1 MSSTLED
8 FIMSA
13 LHKKVLMILEGLY
26 TPPMNREFH
35 ELSSDSET
43 PLSIFFSDDGDAHLI
58 PTIKNIPYSELQ
70 HNEAGQPININETL
84 VYSLSNTRNNALFVL
99 AEAIRLDN
107 EHNGRIQNLKD
118 YSADKI
124 KDVFEDVISQSHRF
138 ESLTESL
145 YERVHDDNGGDPSM
159 TLKLTITDDFV
170 SIDMQGFD
178 SLRFRTLS
186 GGGRNMRVRNAL
198 VFLSYVASKEKNN

>member
-58 PTIKNIPYSELQ
+58 PTSKISPIPSFNTMKLVNQLTLMKHWFILYL
-70 HNEAGQPININETL
+70 INVTMHCFCWQK
-84 VYSLSNTRNNALFVL
+84 LFVW
-99 AEAIRLDN
+99 
-107 EHNGRIQNLKD
+107 
-118 YSADKI
+118 
-124 KDVFEDVISQSHRF
+124 
-138 ESLTESL
+138 T
-145 YERVHDDNGGDPSM
+145 M
-159 TLKLTITDDFV
+159 
-170 SIDMQGFD
+170 SIMVEFK
-178 SLRFRTLS
+178 T
-186 GGGRNMRVRNAL
+186 
-198 VFLSYVASKEKNN
+198 